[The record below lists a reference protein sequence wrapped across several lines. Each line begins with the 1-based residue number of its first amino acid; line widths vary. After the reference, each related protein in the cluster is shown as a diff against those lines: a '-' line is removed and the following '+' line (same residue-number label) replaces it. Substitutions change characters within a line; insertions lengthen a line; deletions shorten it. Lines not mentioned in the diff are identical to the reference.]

1 MTAVITKATTVSI
14 YRSGAEVVRTGEVSL
29 PEGTSA
35 LKIIGISAGA
45 DRNTVRFF
53 TGAPFVC
60 TRFRFLSDRER
71 EDTEKESDAL
81 KEELALLSKQNEAK
95 SLQIS
100 LWQTNGDFTE
110 HTGVNSAEVEAYIEA
125 LPERLLKLNRE
136 IFETEKKIRKLQEKI
151 DEAVRL
157 ESGPI
162 LYAEVNA
169 ETAGICRIELRYQ
182 ESQAG
187 WSPFYEIHTD
197 AKEPLELRMRADLR
211 QTTGEDWEDVKISLL
226 SGNPAAGDKLPEL
239 RPLYVD
245 LRTQVNSMARGMGMP
260 MMAGMKMA
268 VMEDAEA
275 AMPMEDTA
283 SINAV
288 RAETPSAE
296 VNEEQTMSEY
306 ILPQR
311 QRIPSDP
318 NGVYADL
325 MTLSIPAEY
334 EIVTVPRKYPHAFFT
349 ARIKTADLPPRDI
362 TDAQVYLK
370 GIYTGDT
377 NLSPDFSDEAV
388 NLSLGREE
396 RIHITSKQVLKKS
409 GNVLLKGQ
417 KYTEY
422 GYETSVTNN
431 TPQTAEVVI
440 HDQIPVSQNKAV
452 TVETVT
458 VDGADL
464 NTETG
469 ILKKKVTVAP
479 KETVTVKLGYKVF
492 WPKDKNIQEITAS
505 SAMRRTFCPEC
516 GSPVKGR
523 ICSSCGYR
531 L

>member
-1 MTAVITKATTVSI
+1 MTAVITKANTVSI

-29 PEGTSA
+29 PAGTSA
-35 LKIIGISAGA
+35 LEITGISAGA

-71 EDTEKESDAL
+71 ETMEKESDAL
-81 KEELALLSKQNEAK
+81 KEELEFLNKQNETKA
-95 SLQIS
+95 LQIS
-100 LWQTNGDFTE
+100 LWQTNGNFTE
-110 HTGVNSAEVEAYIEA
+110 HTRTNPAEVEAYIEA
-125 LPERLLKLNRE
+125 LPARLLRLNKE
-136 IFETEKKIRKLQEKI
+136 IFENEKKIKELREKI
-151 DEAVRL
+151 DEALRL

-162 LYAEVNA
+162 LYAEVSAENA
-169 ETAGICRIELRYQ
+169 GVCRIELRYQ
-182 ESQAG
+182 ESQAS
-187 WSPFYEIHTD
+187 WAPFYEIHTD

-211 QTTGEDWEDVKISLL
+211 QTTGEDWDDVKLSLL

-245 LRTQVNSMARGMGMP
+245 LRAPVTSMPRGVGAP
-260 MMAGMKMA
+260 MMGAMKMA
-268 VMEDAEA
+268 VCEDAEA
-275 AMPMEDTA
+275 AMPMEDTV
-283 SINAV
+283 SMNVI
-288 RAETPSAE
+288 RAETPAAE

-311 QRIPSDP
+311 QRVPSDP
-318 NGVYADL
+318 NGIYADL
-325 MTLSIPAEY
+325 MTISIPVEY

-362 TDAQVYLK
+362 NDAQVYLK

-377 NLSPDFSDEAV
+377 DLSPDFSEEAV

-431 TPQTAEVVI
+431 TSQTTAVVI
-440 HDQIPVSQNKAV
+440 QDQIPVSQNKSV

-458 VDGADL
+458 LDGAEL
-464 NTETG
+464 NAETG

-492 WPKDKNIQEITAS
+492 WPKDKSIQEITAPS
-505 SAMRRTFCPEC
+505 PVRRKFCPEC
-516 GSPVKGR
+516 GAPVNGR
-523 ICSSCGYR
+523 TCPLCGYR